1 MRRVALLP
9 MSLLTPDGNL
19 EQAKAGE
26 KSPLR
31 FPGMNRSSDSAGVIQ
46 AVFGAR
52 LTTEH
57 PRCASSI
64 PIPSCQQMRVQLA
77 PSCKNV
83 PFCSPSPLQR
93 RKACKG
99 GSYVSPINVIKRIKL
114 LERVSFSFSFYLIR
128 EIPTAPSVQMK
139 PRLLS
144 VVRQPREDTLPFNL
158 AH

>member
-64 PIPSCQQMRVQLA
+64 PIPCQQMWVQLA

-83 PFCSPSPLQR
+83 PFCSPSSLQR

-139 PRLLS
+139 HRLLS